1 MIPLPYRI
9 IGLVALII
17 AAAASGFFYGREFER
32 ATALK
37 NAANAYQSASEIQN
51 EVNHLSDYALCI
63 ALGGVSEE
71 CHIFLRGLD
80 KATLNQ

>member
-1 MIPLPYRI
+1 MNPFYK
-9 IGLVALII
+9 IGII
-17 AAAASGFFYGREFER
+17 ALVVTAAFLSGFFYGREFER
-32 ATALK
+32 ATTLK

-63 ALGGVSEE
+63 ALGGLPNKCQV
-71 CHIFLRGLD
+71 FLRGLD